1 MIGAIQ
7 DVTKQKE
14 EEQRLK
20 LLETVITQ
28 TKDAVI
34 ITESEKSNRKT
45 IPKIVFVNP
54 AFTKMTGY
62 KSKEV
67 IGKTPTVFMGRKSV
81 ENELSNL
88 SKALKGKEE
97 FKFET
102 LNHRK
107 TARNIGLIFL

>member
-34 ITESEKSNRKT
+34 ITESET
-45 IPKIVFVNP
+45 
-54 AFTKMTGY
+54 
-62 KSKEV
+62 SK
-67 IGKTPTVFMGRKSV
+67 KQFQKY
-81 ENELSNL
+81 
-88 SKALKGKEE
+88 
-97 FKFET
+97 
-102 LNHRK
+102 
-107 TARNIGLIFL
+107 GL